1 MARAVVSMRANAH
14 PIQSPL
20 LPVTGSTGR
29 PGPGQYGVPLD
40 SWLETVAGKTKAR
53 RRSRYVGGSPPPPNP
68 TWVVLPPPSAD
79 SLFNSI
85 H

>member
-1 MARAVVSMRANAH
+1 MSANAH

-53 RRSRYVGGSPPPPNP
+53 RRSRYVGGSPPLILLG
-68 TWVVLPPPSAD
+68 WYSPPPSAD